1 MKKAKFGFIQGRMTI
16 TPSKKILQ
24 YFPKKNWRKEF
35 YYAKKNNFNFI
46 EYFGERKFNKEN
58 PIWSKKKLNE
68 INKLDKKNNL
78 LNYSFCDDYF
88 IGKKITKYKNLNK
101 YYNEIVKNLSIIN
114 IKVYVL
120 ALFEKSLID
129 KKNLNNF
136 IKILQTVSEKLK
148 YKKIKLAIECNLEA
162 ESIKKLATMVNREN
176 FYIVYDTGNR
186 LKKQNLQYKEILNL
200 KKYICHIHLK
210 DKNWKGHNVILGTGA
225 VNFQSIFKA
234 IKKIKYDGNFTFE
247 TNRGNNPI
255 KTMCENKSFI
265 SNLIQKL

>member
-1 MKKAKFGFIQGRMTI
+1 M
-16 TPSKKILQ
+16 L
-24 YFPKKNWRKEF
+24 E
-35 YYAKKNNFNFI
+35 
-46 EYFGERKFNKEN
+46 
-58 PIWSKKKLNE
+58 
-68 INKLDKKNNL
+68 
-78 LNYSFCDDYF
+78 
-88 IGKKITKYKNLNK
+88 
-101 YYNEIVKNLSIIN
+101 
-114 IKVYVL
+114 
-120 ALFEKSLID
+120 
-129 KKNLNNF
+129 
-136 IKILQTVSEKLK
+136 ILQTVSEKLK

>member
-1 MKKAKFGFIQGRMTI
+1 MKNIKFGFIQGRMTV

-46 EYFGERKFNKEN
+46 EYFGERKLNKAN
-58 PIWSKKKLNE
+58 PIWSYKKLNE
-68 INKLDKKNNL
+68 INRLVKKNNL
-78 LNYSFCDDYF
+78 FNYSFCDDYF
-88 IGKKITKYKNLNK
+88 IGKNITKYKNLSK
-101 YYNEIVKNLSIIN
+101 YYDVIVKNLSLIN

-129 KKNLNNF
+129 QKNLNNF
-136 IKILQTVSEKLK
+136 VKILQIVSEKLK
-148 YKKIKLAIECNLEA
+148 YKRIKLAIECNLDA
-162 ESIKKLATMVNREN
+162 KLIKKLAIMVNREN
-176 FYIVYDTGNR
+176 FHIVYDTGNR

-210 DKNWKGHNVILGTGA
+210 DKNWRGQNVILGTGA
-225 VNFQSIFKA
+225 VNFQYIFKA
-234 IKKIKYDGNFTFE
+234 LKKIKYKENFTFE
-247 TNRGNNPI
+247 TNRGDSPI
-255 KTMCENKSFI
+255 KTMCENKSLI